1 MIIIRAHKI
10 RLNPNNVQSNYFAR
24 ASGVSR
30 FTYNWG
36 LAEWKRRYEAGETVN
51 EGMLRKELNAIKREE
66 YPWMLEVTKCA
77 PQLALKNDLNSAF
90 RNFFAGS
97 ADFPQFKKKGVD
109 DSFTLSND
117 QFKVSG
123 KKVQVP
129 HIGKVRLAEKLRF
142 DGRIIDA
149 TISRRADKWYIA
161 IRVEMIIDLP
171 VTDENQAV
179 GVDLGVSTLA
189 ALSDGTKVTGT
200 KASRKYEAKLRRLNQ
215 ELSRRVGAKKGESKS
230 KNFKKT
236 KRKIARLYAKMANIR
251 ADDSHKL
258 TTMLTQ
264 KYTLI
269 GIEDLNVKGMLSNH
283 KLARSVA
290 DMSFFEFRRQL
301 TYKAQTTQSRVV
313 VADRWFASSKTCS
326 ECGSVKDKLELSE
339 RTYHCEF
346 CGFVCDRD
354 VNAALNLRN
363 YAVRNAPAGPVC
375 PASPAAGKRTG
386 RRTGAQ

>member
-1 MIIIRAHKI
+1 
-10 RLNPNNVQSNYFAR
+10 
-24 ASGVSR
+24 
-30 FTYNWG
+30 
-36 LAEWKRRYEAGETVN
+36 
-51 EGMLRKELNAIKREE
+51 MLRKELNAIKREE

-90 RNFFAGS
+90 RNFFKGS
-97 ADFPQFKKKGVD
+97 ASFPQFKKKGVH

-117 QFKVSG
+117 QFKVNG

-149 TISRRADKWYIA
+149 TISRRADNWYIA

-171 VTDENQAV
+171 LTDENQAV

-215 ELSRRVGAKKGESKS
+215 ELSRRVGAKKGETKS

-236 KRKIARLYAKMANIR
+236 KRKIARLYAKMATIR

-363 YAVRNAPAGPVC
+363 YAVRH
-375 PASPAAGKRTG
+375 S
-386 RRTGAQ
+386 Q